1 MATTRIP
8 APNYQSLGYDRIFVA
23 VDGTPQQE
31 LVIQR
36 AIIIAANNNAEL
48 YIGHV
53 VDATN
58 LETAG
63 SYPQELLTTLEQS
76 FREGIAPQIAE
87 AEMEPQIRRVELIVR
102 IGRVRETLRNEMINQ
117 IRPDLIICG
126 ALGLSNFKY
135 ALMGSTSTYLSRIP
149 GCDTLVVK

>member
-1 MATTRIP
+1 MNIP
-8 APNYQSLGYDRIFVA
+8 APNYQSLGYDKIFVA

-53 VDATN
+53 VDSTS

-63 SYPQELLTTLEQS
+63 SYPLELLDTLEKS

-87 AEMEPQIRRVELIVR
+87 CEQEPQIRKVELIVK
-102 IGRVRETLRNEMINQ
+102 IGRVRETLRNEMIDV
-117 IRPDLIICG
+117 IKPDLVICG
-126 ALGLSNFKY
+126 ALGLSNFRY
-135 ALMGSTSTYLSRIP
+135 ALMGSTSTFLSRLP
-149 GCDTLVVK
+149 NCDTLVVK

>member
-1 MATTRIP
+1 MAAMTTP

-53 VDATN
+53 VDATS

-63 SYPQELLTTLEQS
+63 SYPQELLPTLERS

-87 AEMEPQIRRVELIVR
+87 AEQEPQIRRVELIVR
-102 IGRVRETLRNEMINQ
+102 IGKVRETLRNEMINQ
-117 IRPDLIICG
+117 IKPDLIICG
-126 ALGLSNFKY
+126 ALGLSNFRY
-135 ALMGSTSTYLSRIP
+135 ALMGSTSTFLSRIP